1 MRTIKDLCEQLAS
14 DDNMLREKMSE
25 LLSLRRIVA
34 IEEIRRE
41 ARSGRPRAFA
51 ENEAAAPQL

>member
-14 DDNMLREKMSE
+14 DDNMLREKMSD

-34 IEEIRRE
+34 VEEIKRE
-41 ARSGRPRAFA
+41 ARSRRSRVFA
-51 ENEAAAPQL
+51 GNEAAAPPH